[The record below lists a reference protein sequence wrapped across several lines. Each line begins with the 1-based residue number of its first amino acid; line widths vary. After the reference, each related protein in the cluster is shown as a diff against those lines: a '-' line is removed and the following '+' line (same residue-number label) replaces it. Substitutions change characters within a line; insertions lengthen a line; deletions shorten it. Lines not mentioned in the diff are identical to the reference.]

1 MAAKLPKKFQKPL
14 TEKFFRKKVLNRV
27 HLDRDRTFVEEAFRR
42 DSEGRYHL
50 REELSAEERKR
61 LAGILKEI
69 KKNRGFLK
77 FGRLLIVLIIIA
89 GMILFNVLFK
99 DRLLE
104 REGERFLE
112 HAFRAKSDIQAL
124 RLRLL
129 DGTISIEGLTIAD
142 REAPMENLIDLG
154 ATELS
159 IRTLEL
165 LKGNFVVR
173 RLSAEEI
180 AFGTPRESSGALESS
195 AVRERETNVGGELEE
210 RARGATEETLAALGI
225 AELAVDPEELVD
237 QLAGSLRSREV
248 VREITAEAEALRESW
263 DARLE
268 DTADRIEAVRE
279 EVEALGEIDPGA
291 IDSVPTAL
299 ETYEEV
305 SAVAERSEA
314 LYASVAENRRSLE
327 EAVAAGRA
335 DAGRLESAIEDD
347 VERLKERIPATGIDA
362 ADFATGTLRIF
373 LESFLGS
380 TYHRGM
386 AIAQRMRALQARI
399 PAGDGG
405 PRRGGWDVPFPSVR
419 YPRVYLEE
427 AVATGNEGG
436 GGLAVRLEH
445 LSSDPDLIG
454 EPTAIFYTQERG
466 RFGAELN
473 ASVDLRSGSENLG
486 EYTLSL
492 TGVDAALPA
501 GARSFGFRELSG
513 ESELSTAGLLSREG
527 ALLGRLDLTA
537 REVRLTPVADAGR
550 TATIISEVLSSTG
563 EVAAQIS
570 YRVEEGRLVAFSG
583 TTSLAGAFRDRA
595 EALAAELAAQ
605 AESRLR
611 SELDA
616 LLEDELGEYA
626 EATAALESLSRRSLE
641 ELREAE
647 TYREIAR
654 QQREELETRLAALR
668 EEAEDRARAEVEG
681 QVEEARDR
689 VEEEA
694 RRRLELPS
702 FGD

>member
-1 MAAKLPKKFQKPL
+1 
-14 TEKFFRKKVLNRV
+14 
-27 HLDRDRTFVEEAFRR
+27 
-42 DSEGRYHL
+42 
-50 REELSAEERKR
+50 
-61 LAGILKEI
+61 
-69 KKNRGFLK
+69 
-77 FGRLLIVLIIIA
+77 
-89 GMILFNVLFK
+89 
-99 DRLLE
+99 
-104 REGERFLE
+104 
-112 HAFRAKSDIQAL
+112 
-124 RLRLL
+124 
-129 DGTISIEGLTIAD
+129 
-142 REAPMENLIDLG
+142 
-154 ATELS
+154 
-159 IRTLEL
+159 
-165 LKGNFVVR
+165 
-173 RLSAEEI
+173 
-180 AFGTPRESSGALESS
+180 
-195 AVRERETNVGGELEE
+195 
-210 RARGATEETLAALGI
+210 
-225 AELAVDPEELVD
+225 
-237 QLAGSLRSREV
+237 
-248 VREITAEAEALRESW
+248 
-263 DARLE
+263 
-268 DTADRIEAVRE
+268 
-279 EVEALGEIDPGA
+279 
-291 IDSVPTAL
+291 
-299 ETYEEV
+299 
-305 SAVAERSEA
+305 
-314 LYASVAENRRSLE
+314 
-327 EAVAAGRA
+327 
-335 DAGRLESAIEDD
+335 
-347 VERLKERIPATGIDA
+347 
-362 ADFATGTLRIF
+362 
-373 LESFLGS
+373 
-380 TYHRGM
+380 
-386 AIAQRMRALQARI
+386 
-399 PAGDGG
+399 
-405 PRRGGWDVPFPSVR
+405 VR